1 MVISRIYGKQVRGH
15 SDADA
20 SYARLVESSNDY
32 HFLTVWELENTS
44 CEEVSAVPGKAED
57 LVRWWPSVYLDVKVV
72 DPGGPGGIGKRV
84 KLLTKGRLPCTLL
97 WEFTTIASNEPYGF
111 SLEAKGD
118 FVGRGIWTFAQQ
130 DTKVRVVYDWKIRA
144 EKPLLKA
151 LSFLMK
157 PVFSWNHRW
166 AMKQG
171 YESLKRELVR
181 RKAE

>member
-1 MVISRIYGKQVRGH
+1 LEAFTG
-15 SDADA
+15 
-20 SYARLVESSNDY
+20 YARLVESSNDY
-32 HFLTVWELENTS
+32 HFVTVWELADTS
-44 CEEVSAVPGKAED
+44 CEEVSAVLGKAED

-72 DPGGPGGIGKRV
+72 DAGGQGGIGKRV
-84 KLLTKGRLPCTLL
+84 KLLTKGRLPYTLL
-97 WEFTTIASNEPYGF
+97 WEFTTTGSNEPYGF

-118 FVGRGIWTFAQQ
+118 FVGRGIWTFTQQ
-130 DTKVRVVYDWKIRA
+130 EGSVRVVYDWKIRA

-166 AMKQG
+166 AMAQG

-181 RKAE
+181 RKAR